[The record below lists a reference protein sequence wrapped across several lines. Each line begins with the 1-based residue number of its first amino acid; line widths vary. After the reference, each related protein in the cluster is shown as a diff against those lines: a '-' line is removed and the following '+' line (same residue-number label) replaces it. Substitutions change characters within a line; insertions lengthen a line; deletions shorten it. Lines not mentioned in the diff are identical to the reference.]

1 MGQGMIFPCYVAS
14 INNMVRFTRRG
25 AANATFSSSIDVGI
39 GLGIIFFGYL
49 ADHMGFRVVY
59 AIVALVYLLSYLVYL
74 LGAEKHYLRN
84 RLKVEDN
91 LGDGEHK
98 PHHVPVP
105 EPPPP
110 LTTVELGKQGG
121 GTPAAVGIKNAP

>member
-1 MGQGMIFPCYVAS
+1 
-14 INNMVRFTRRG
+14 MVRVTRRG

-49 ADHMGFRVVY
+49 ADRMGFRVVY
-59 AIVALVYLLSYLVYL
+59 GVVALVYLLSYLVYL

-84 RLKVEDN
+84 RLKEEDP
-91 LGDGEHK
+91 LSDGRDELQN
-98 PHHVPVP
+98 VPSP

-110 LTTVELGKQGG
+110 LNTLELGKQGG
-121 GTPAAVGIKNAP
+121 APAAAGIKSAP